1 MKYACIKAHRDAFDI
16 TLMCRMLQVSR
27 SGFYAWE
34 KRPLSQR
41 ACEDQRLRLHVRASH
56 RRSRGRY
63 GSPRVYQDLK
73 AQGEETSEKRVARLM
88 REEGLRGKQRR
99 KHRTTTNSRHAHAVA
114 ENVLNRQFEPEQVE
128 GPNRVWVSDL
138 TYVPTQEGWL
148 YLAIVLDLAA
158 RVVVGWSMSDSME
171 SSVVLNALQ
180 MALESRRPRPGLLH
194 HSDRGV
200 QYACED
206 HRALLAAHGITASMS
221 RKGNCWDNAVAESF
235 FATLERELIDD
246 ADWETHEQAKRD
258 IFEFIEIWYNRQRL
272 HSTLGY
278 MTPVSYEAL
287 LLEKAA

>member
-41 ACEDQRLRLHVRASH
+41 AYEDQRLRLHVRASH
-56 RRSRGRY
+56 RSSRGRY
-63 GSPRVYQDLK
+63 GSPRVYQHLK
-73 AQGEETSEKRVARLM
+73 AQGERTSEKRVARLM

-99 KHRTTTNSRHAHAVA
+99 KHRTTTNSRHANPVA